1 MTAYTRQF
9 DNAPSA
15 PAAPVRPMVWA
26 IGGSDSGGG
35 AGIQADVL
43 TLTDLG
49 CHACT
54 VITAVTA
61 QNSQQ
66 VTLVSPV
73 DCHTLLA
80 QLTTLSTDLPPRV
93 VKIGQIPAPAQ
104 AEVLLQWLAEHKQ
117 QLGFT
122 LIWDPVLIATA
133 GQQLSDLGRPLC
145 LRLLALVDILTP
157 NWQELAMLTA
167 SSEVRLQQ
175 ILAEATSTAGPQLAA
190 TFAKLL
196 PNFGGHL
203 LLKGGH
209 APNPQATVQDLL
221 LSCKPQQPQLITLQA
236 PRLQTQHQHGTGC
249 TLASALAAVLAHG
262 YELNDALVVARAYLQ
277 QGLRLSYATGQG
289 PGVLTRAGWPNQPLD
304 FPRLLAQPQA
314 QAQTVVQ
321 QLSFAKLTHPL
332 GLYPVVDDIQWLKR
346 LLPLGLH
353 TIQLRLKNLSQ
364 PELERQISQAVA
376 YCRDFDMQLFINDH
390 WQLAIEYQAFGV
402 HLGQEDIATADLA
415 AIAAAGLRLGISTH
429 GYAELCQVLALQPSY
444 LALGHIFPTNT
455 KQMPSKPQGVARL
468 AQYVRLCDRT
478 PTVAIGGIQLADIP
492 ALLATGVQGIAVVS
506 AITKAAEPEKALLQL
521 KQACQRGSVFA
532 GEPYAS
538 H

>member
-1 MTAYTRQF
+1 MTVLTQQTTAVQADPT
-9 DNAPSA
+9 
-15 PAAPVRPMVWA
+15 AATRPMVWA

-35 AGIQADVL
+35 AGIQADIL
-43 TLTDLG
+43 TLNDLG

-54 VITAVTA
+54 VITAITA
-61 QNSQQ
+61 QNSLQIS
-66 VTLVSPV
+66 LVSPV
-73 DCHTLLA
+73 DSHTLLA
-80 QLTTLSTDLPPRV
+80 QLTALSTDLPPRV
-93 VKIGQIPAPAQ
+93 VKIGQIPTPAQ
-104 AEVLLQWLAEHKQ
+104 AEVLLRWLTEHKQ

-122 LIWDPVLIATA
+122 LIWDPVLAATA

-145 LRLLALVDILTP
+145 LQLLAMVDILTP

-167 SSEVRLQQ
+167 C
-175 ILAEATSTAGPQLAA
+175 STAQLQHIFSDAATDAAAQLAA
-190 TFAKLL
+190 NFAQRLPTFR
-196 PNFGGHL
+196 GYL

-209 APNPQATVQDLL
+209 APDANATVQDLL
-221 LSCKPQQPQLITLQA
+221 LSCRPSQPQLLKLQA
-236 PRLQTQHQHGTGC
+236 PRLQTPHQHGTGC
-249 TLASALAAVLAHG
+249 TLASALAAGLACG

-289 PGVLTRAGWPNQPLD
+289 PGVLARAGWPKQPID
-304 FPRLLAQPQA
+304 FPRVLSQSQA
-314 QAQTVVQ
+314 QALAVAP
-321 QLSFAKLTHPL
+321 QLAFAKLTHPL

-364 PELERQISQAVA
+364 SELEYQISQAVTF
-376 YCRDFDMQLFINDH
+376 CRDFDIQLFINDH

-402 HLGQEDIATADLA
+402 HLGQDDLATADLA

-455 KQMPSKPQGVARL
+455 KQMPSKPQGIARL
-468 AQYVRLCDRT
+468 AQYVQICDNT

-492 ALLATGVQGIAVVS
+492 QLLATGVQGIAVVS
-506 AITKAAEPEKALLQL
+506 AITKAAEPEKALLL
-521 KQACQRGSVFA
+521 LNQACQRGRVFA
-532 GEPYAS
+532 GAPYAS

>member
-1 MTAYTRQF
+1 MTARTCQ
-9 DNAPSA
+9 AEAGLSEST
-15 PAAPVRPMVWA
+15 AAVRPIVWA

-66 VTLVSPV
+66 VTRVSPV
-73 DCHTLLA
+73 DCQTLLA
-80 QLTTLSTDLPPRV
+80 QLTTLTTDLAPNV

-104 AEVLLQWLAEHKQ
+104 AEVLLQWLAAHKN
-117 QLGFT
+117 QLGF
-122 LIWDPVLIATA
+122 LVIWDPVLAATA

-145 LRLLALVDILTP
+145 LQLLAMVDILTP

-167 SSEVRLQQ
+167 CTEVKLTQ
-175 ILAEATSTAGPQLAA
+175 IFTEAATTTAPELAA
-190 TFAKLL
+190 TFATLL
-196 PNFGGHL
+196 PNFRGHL

-209 APNPQATVQDLL
+209 APNANTTVQDML
-221 LSCKPQQPQLITLQA
+221 LSCNPQQPQLITLQA
-236 PRLQTQHQHGTGC
+236 PRLPTKHQHGTGC
-249 TLASALAAVLAHG
+249 TLASALAAVLARG

-289 PGVLTRAGWPNQPLD
+289 PGVLARAGWPNQPVD
-304 FPRLLAQPQA
+304 FPRVSSLLLAQSEAVTP
-314 QAQTVVQ
+314 

-364 PELERQISQAVA
+364 HELARQISQAVA
-376 YCRDFDMQLFINDH
+376 FCRDFDIQLFINDH

-415 AIAAAGLRLGISTH
+415 AIAAAGLRLGLSTH
-429 GYAELCQVLALQPSY
+429 GYAELCQVLQLQPSY

-468 AQYVRLCDRT
+468 AQYVRLCDKT

-492 ALLATGVQGIAVVS
+492 LLLATGVQGIAVVS

-521 KQACQRGSVFA
+521 KQACQRGLVYV

>member
-1 MTAYTRQF
+1 MTAQF
-9 DNAPSA
+9 YQTDPVRAKAA
-15 PAAPVRPMVWA
+15 PAPRPIVWA

-35 AGIQADVL
+35 AGIQADLL

-54 VITAVTA
+54 LITAVTA

-66 VTLVSPV
+66 VSLVDPV
-73 DCHTLLA
+73 DSRTLLA
-80 QLTTLSTDLPPRV
+80 QLTALSTDLPPRV

-104 AEVLLQWLAEHKQ
+104 AEVLLQWLADHKHK
-117 QLGFT
+117 LGFT
-122 LIWDPVLIATA
+122 VIWDPVLTATA

-145 LRLLALVDILTP
+145 LQLLNWVDILTP
-157 NWQELAMLTA
+157 NWHELAMLTA
-167 SSEVRLQQ
+167 CSETRLSQLITELTNSSTPQPAS
-175 ILAEATSTAGPQLAA
+175 LAE
-190 TFAKLL
+190 LL
-196 PNFGGHL
+196 PTFRGHL
-203 LLKGGH
+203 WLKGGH
-209 APNPQATVQDLL
+209 APTAGAIVQDLL
-221 LSCKPQQPQLITLQA
+221 LSCLPQQREVWQIQA
-236 PRLQTQHQHGTGC
+236 PRLQTKHQHGTGC
-249 TLASALAAVLAHG
+249 TLASALAAALARG
-262 YELNDALVVARAYLQ
+262 YELTDALVVARAYLQ

-289 PGVLTRAGWPNQPLD
+289 PGVLGRAGWPTQPAD
-304 FPRLLAQPQA
+304 FPSLLPLPQPQA
-314 QAQTVVQ
+314 LAARPPLV
-321 QLSFAKLTHPL
+321 FAKLTHPL

-364 PELERQISQAVA
+364 AELQRQISQAVA
-376 YCRDFDMQLFINDH
+376 FCRDFDIQLFINDH

-402 HLGQEDIATADLA
+402 HLGQQDLASADLA

-429 GYAELCQVLALQPSY
+429 GYAELCQVLHLQPSY

-455 KQMPSKPQGVARL
+455 KQMPSKPQGIDRL
-468 AQYVRLCDRT
+468 AQYVQLCDKT

-492 ALLATGVQGIAVVS
+492 QLLTTGVQGIAVVS

-521 KQACQRGSVFA
+521 KQACQRGLTFA